1 MALIKEHTIVKETI
15 RKKNGGDKQK
25 KNKQMSSMCAL
36 QTCVCVWCKN
46 HTYHKFVLLHVF
58 RFIGRRTYCGPVRN
72 KRKYDQTLLSHLQS
86 DWCDLEILE
95 YLLSCHLVVRT
106 SAFAFQNWSNLN
118 TNLESCFDFI
128 STMLFECDSRDVSHI
143 RANTHIKWLT
153 GWLADWFYIYLIV
166 FYSNSKVILRVVF
179 GHSGIVF
186 VQRCEFSICPFL
198 SYCLVRF
205 VFRLDRMH
213 ANRVHVAFLL
223 QYSHWICGYSIV
235 FFFFSSS
242 FAFKLFGY
250 FVALVLSSSASQNL
264 SFIIQFRLFFNCSF
278 AINFSIYSNILLSYY
293 YMNVVCVNIFLCISL
308 NCTAASTA
316 ICMQNNVNE

>member
-235 FFFFSSS
+235 FFFFLLLLHSNCLDTSSRWFS
-242 FAFKLFGY
+242 HLLHLKIY
-250 FVALVLSSSASQNL
+250 RL
-264 SFIIQFRLFFNCSF
+264 SFNFDC
-278 AINFSIYSNILLSYY
+278 FSIVHLPL
-293 YMNVVCVNIFLCISL
+293 IFLFIQTYYWVIIIWMLC
-308 NCTAASTA
+308 
-316 ICMQNNVNE
+316 V